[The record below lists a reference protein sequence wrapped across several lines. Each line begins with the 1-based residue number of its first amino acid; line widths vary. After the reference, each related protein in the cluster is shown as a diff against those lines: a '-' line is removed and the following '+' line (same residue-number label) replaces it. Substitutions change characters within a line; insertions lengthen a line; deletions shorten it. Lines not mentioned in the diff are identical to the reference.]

1 MPFLMFLFL
10 AFLLYIVYYLTN
22 KKGKGDG
29 KIKND
34 VITLRGEISEYLGKF
49 VPWNFEEMQLFSL
62 SETDKTVKKRKG
74 LTVRAVINSIYH
86 EPMCVYVYRDYGSG
100 RDYKILL
107 VQTSN
112 REFVYVIKKDIV
124 NIFMNDT
131 PLASIKENAYLYP
144 PGQNNLLA
152 TINLEGGAY
161 LPVTVENRE
170 LATLT
175 HPDRTDRLNPR
186 AFEIL
191 HKLSE
196 REEDLLLALS
206 FYTIVRK
213 KNKIKL

>member
-1 MPFLMFLFL
+1 MPFLIFLLL
-10 AFLLYIVYYLTN
+10 AFLLYAVYYVTN
-22 KKGKGDG
+22 KKSKGEG
-29 KIKND
+29 RIKSD
-34 VITLRGEISEYLGKF
+34 VTALREEIREYAGKF
-49 VPWNFEEMQLFSL
+49 VPWSFEEMQLFSL
-62 SETDKTVKKRKG
+62 SEAEKTVKKRRG
-74 LTVRAVINSIYH
+74 LTIKAVINSIYH
-86 EPMCVYVYRDYGSG
+86 EPMCVYVYKDFGSG
-100 RDYKILL
+100 REYKLLL
-107 VQTSN
+107 VKTSN
-112 REFVYVIKKDIV
+112 REFVYILKKGIV
-124 NIFMNDT
+124 NIFMNDSA
-131 PLASIKENAYLYP
+131 LASIREDAYLYP

-170 LATLT
+170 LAALT

-191 HKLSE
+191 HKMSD